1 MLIAILIL
9 HPLNIIL
16 MSIVLILLAGFFG
29 FLFLRGLY
37 KRIKLVRE
45 CKLMIE
51 AIKANPH
58 LQDSE
63 KQEVIDHINNYLVT
77 DEL

>member
-1 MLIAILIL
+1 
-9 HPLNIIL
+9 

-45 CKLMIE
+45 CKLMIK

-63 KQEVIDHINNYLVT
+63 KQEVIDYINNYLVT

>member
-1 MLIAILIL
+1 
-9 HPLNIIL
+9 
-16 MSIVLILLAGFFG
+16 MSIVLTIIAGIFG

-37 KRIKLVRE
+37 KRIKLIIE
-45 CKLMIE
+45 CKIMIR
-51 AIKANPH
+51 AIRANPH

-63 KQEVIDHINNYLVT
+63 KQEVIDYINNYLVT